1 MSKKIT
7 VVVQSNHSLQ
17 DSDGKPM
24 HPWEVH
30 TVARTSVIEQYISD
44 GLLKEL
50 DTKDHT
56 KDDAEE
62 APAKEEAKEEAKK
75 ATVSNK
81 STKQETAQ
89 IQQENVNG

>member
-1 MSKKIT
+1 VSKKIT

-17 DSDGKPM
+17 DDDGKSM
-24 HPWEVH
+24 HQWEIH
-30 TVARTSVIEQYISD
+30 TVAYTPIIEKYISD

-56 KDDAEE
+56 KDEAEE
-62 APAKEEAKEEAKK
+62 APTKEEAKEEAKK
-75 ATVSNK
+75 ATVSTK

>member
-17 DSDGKPM
+17 DDEGRQM
-24 HPWEVH
+24 HQWETHKV
-30 TVARTSVIEQYISD
+30 VRTSLIEQYISD

-50 DTKDHT
+50 DSEDS
-56 KDDAEE
+56 AEE
-62 APAKEEAKEEAKK
+62 APVKEEVKK
-75 ATVSNK
+75 TTVQNK